1 MHNSKKSRTFAPSI
15 RWKDAGVDERTALE
29 MRRTGNCTG
38 GSNPS
43 LSAPSQPRPRPTA
56 RPRFAFGGRRF
67 PAAAR
72 SPGTNIHL
80 PGPFLSS
87 FKKSLSFS
95 LNFTTNNGWAHEKKK
110 KKKFP
115 RQLHTF
121 CCQGDFGAKTV
132 QRRGCLRPCIIKG
145 SDPLMI
151 QKKHPAGIG
160 TVPSPVGCS
169 QFCLCVILA
178 QGGFA
183 RLLTIQQAQG
193 GW

>member
-110 KKKFP
+110 KKIPPSVTYFLLSGRFWGKN
-115 RQLHTF
+115 
-121 CCQGDFGAKTV
+121 GAKKRVSAALYHQRVRPLDDTRAAGTKQESLV
-132 QRRGCLRPCIIKG
+132 FVVYVVYIGRDRRG
-145 SDPLMI
+145 
-151 QKKHPAGIG
+151 
-160 TVPSPVGCS
+160 
-169 QFCLCVILA
+169 
-178 QGGFA
+178 
-183 RLLTIQQAQG
+183 
-193 GW
+193 